1 MMKRLFIGIQIQ
13 SAKANQFAEIW
24 ENNRKLNSNK
34 FESYYFVLF
43 FIIIIFNSSNF
54 LCV

>member
-24 ENNRKLNSNK
+24 ENNRKLNRNM

-43 FIIIIFNSSNF
+43 FFIIFNSSNL
-54 LCV
+54 LCVY